1 MTIKT
6 SGTQVCQYSRLWLWL
21 LLFLLAREASGGE
34 QLALSEL
41 VERSDAVII
50 VENHFSKDIRV
61 LRWLA
66 GAQDDAPIQLEH
78 GLCLPGNSELRQWL
92 QTHHEHPGRAVWKQL
107 LDLGSAEQ
115 FVFLQR
121 TPGGWAPICETE
133 IMLVTSFAIHPD
145 YADDLAEIDALW
157 RKRQLAPTGEATVP
171 DMPSFN

>member
-6 SGTQVCQYSRLWLWL
+6 SSAQVCQHSQLLPWL
-21 LLFLLAREASGGE
+21 LLCLLAGEASCGE
-34 QLALSEL
+34 QLTLSEL

-107 LDLGSAEQ
+107 LDLGLAEQ

-133 IMLVTSFAIHPD
+133 IMLATSFAIHPD

-157 RKRQLAPTGEATVP
+157 RKRQLAPTEEATVP
-171 DMPSFN
+171 DMASFN